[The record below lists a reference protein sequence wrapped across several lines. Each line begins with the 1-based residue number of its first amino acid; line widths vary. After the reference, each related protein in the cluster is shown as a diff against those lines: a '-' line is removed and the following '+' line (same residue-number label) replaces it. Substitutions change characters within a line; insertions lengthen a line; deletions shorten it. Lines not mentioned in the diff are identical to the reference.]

1 MDWSGYENRDWLG
14 FEWSK
19 WLSLSPEDK
28 ELSEIPTNE
37 GLYRVR
43 HVERE
48 GLEYIGETGRN
59 VHRRV
64 MALARG
70 AYADEMPYR
79 DPHVGAPC
87 MWAVRQEDG
96 PTFEVSYI
104 TPDEATDKATR
115 KSIEAALIASYRRTV
130 GKSPTGA
137 FSRIIPGYK
146 MSSYSKNEDR
156 GGPLPEG
163 ESESYA
169 EPGIPP
175 LEWQSYEEPI
185 AVDWMGLDWSEPLE
199 LAKVSTTV
207 PAADGVYRIWDSTS
221 QYLLTYIGESANL
234 RSRLKT
240 HKRNRRNELVFSYS
254 APDGIDTK
262 HKRLEAE
269 TDLIGAHWLAIGKP
283 PMDQY

>member
-14 FEWSK
+14 FEWST
-19 WLSLSPEDK
+19 WVSFNPEDEK
-28 ELSEIPTNE
+28 LSEIPTDE

-43 HVERE
+43 HGERE
-48 GLEYIGETGRN
+48 GLEYIGETGRS
-59 VHRRV
+59 VRGRV

-87 MWAVRQEDG
+87 MWAVRQEAG
-96 PTFEVSYI
+96 PAFEVSYI

-115 KSIEAALIASYRRTV
+115 KSLEAALIASYRRAV

-137 FSRIIPGYK
+137 FSRIIPGYT

-156 GGPLPEG
+156 GGPLPG
-163 ESESYA
+163 RESEPYA
-169 EPGIPP
+169 EPGIAP
-175 LEWQSYEEPI
+175 LEWQSYQDPT
-185 AVDWMGLDWSEPLE
+185 AVDWMGLEWSEPFE
-199 LAKVSTTV
+199 LAEVSTTV
-207 PAADGVYRIWDSTS
+207 PATDGVYRIWDSMS
-221 QYLLTYIGESANL
+221 PHPLTYIGESVNL

-240 HKRNRRNELVFSYS
+240 HKRNRRNELLFSYA
-254 APDGIDTK
+254 APDGIDAK

-269 TDLIGAHWLAIGKP
+269 TDLIGAHWFATGKP
-283 PMDQY
+283 PSDQH